1 MSTKKVNKTELIEA
15 LAADMGVSKSQAEK
29 FLNSFVDVVTAKLTS
44 DYEVNIT
51 GFGVFRVVTR
61 AARTGVNP
69 KTREAMK
76 IPASTSV
83 TYKVG
88 KTLKEAVRSSK

>member
-1 MSTKKVNKTELIEA
+1 MATKKVNKTELIEA
-15 LAADMGVSKSQAEK
+15 LAADMGISKSQAEK
-29 FLNSFVDVVTAKLTS
+29 FLNSFVDVITEKLTAG
-44 DYEVNIT
+44 YEVNIT
-51 GFGVFRVVTR
+51 GFGVFKVVTR

-69 KTREAMK
+69 KTREPMQ